1 MATLTLSS
9 LPYPTEAKDLLG
21 RASACRMR
29 ATAGLLGAATEAV
42 NRVSKVR
49 PSVSAAKAPLADIVV
64 EAAWKSD
71 LLP

>member
-1 MATLTLSS
+1 MQVHAACGQLS
-9 LPYPTEAKDLLG
+9 T
-21 RASACRMR
+21 
-29 ATAGLLGAATEAV
+29 TAGLLGAATEEV